1 MNIIKKERLIALAA
15 VFAVLLTVYIVA
27 LYKLQIIEGE
37 KYYEESRNNMVTTST
52 VTAARGNILDRNGRT
67 LVTNKSSY
75 DLTINTDELF
85 PSDNS
90 VDSNAVILK
99 LVNMI
104 RDYGDDY
111 IDDLP
116 ITKSPPF
123 EFENVSDQDQ
133 ARLDAYMKQN
143 KVKENASAVEIL
155 SSMRERYDI
164 DSNYTAEE
172 ARIIAGVRYSINVRY
187 LINTSDYIFVK
198 DADMKLIATLRENN
212 IEGINIK
219 ESYVREYA
227 TSAAAH
233 ILGYTG
239 AMSDSDYAKYAD
251 QGYSADA
258 TVGKD
263 GAELAFEKYLH
274 GTNGTVRTTSSSDGT
289 VISKEYTK
297 EPEPGNNVYLTID
310 IALQEAAELALEN
323 GVASIQAKIDAKKEQ
338 QIASGSYTE
347 KQDQIDGAAVVVVN
361 VKTGE
366 PLAIANW
373 PTYDPAQLL
382 ENYNEILEAANTP
395 LYNRALLGIYAPGS
409 TFKPCTA
416 IASLTE
422 GVINTGTSIECRGQ
436 HTRYAQYGYAPYCWI
451 YTQNNQKLTHGYLNV
466 TGAIQTS
473 CNIFFYSA
481 GHDLGIDKMDKYA
494 ALFGLGESTGIELPE
509 STGNMANREN
519 HEELT
524 GESWSI
530 GHTMQAAIGQSD
542 SVFTPIQMAE
552 YCATVANSGTR
563 YSASIL
569 KSIRNYDYSE
579 KLYDREPTVMS
590 TVESAEYNWAAVHEG
605 MWQVLNDYINEKNVN
620 VWVDCQWRVAGK
632 TGTAQK
638 GEGIQND
645 GIFMCYAPYKDP
657 EVAIFVVVERG
668 GAGASVQFIARQI
681 MDAYITI
688 RGYSDT
694 SEAEMSLLK

>member
-52 VTAARGNILDRNGRT
+52 VTAARGNILDRNGRM

-75 DLTINTDELF
+75 DLTINTDELV
-85 PSDNS
+85 PSENS
-90 VDSNAVILK
+90 GDSKAGILK

-436 HTRYAQYGYAPYCWI
+436 YTRYAQYGYAPYCWI

-466 TGAIQTS
+466 TGAIQNS

-542 SVFTPIQMAE
+542 SLFTPLQLAE
-552 YCATVANSGTR
+552 YCAAVANNGER
-563 YSASIL
+563 HSASIL
-569 KSIRNYDYSE
+569 KSVRSFSYGDNVYE
-579 KLYDREPTVMS
+579 REDEILS
-590 TVESAEYNWAAVHEG
+590 KVESPQYNWDAVKEG
-605 MWQVLNDYINEKNVN
+605 MRLVGKSTLSGYTMTS
-620 VWVDCQWRVAGK
+620 VAAK

-638 GEGIQND
+638 GESVAND
-645 GIFMCYAPYKDP
+645 AIFICYAPFDNP
-657 EVAIFVVVERG
+657 EIAMAIVVQKGSAGSNCAVIAQEILEAYFSMKSATDITDVEG
-668 GAGASVQFIARQI
+668 
-681 MDAYITI
+681 
-688 RGYSDT
+688 
-694 SEAEMSLLK
+694 ELLQ

>member
-85 PSDNS
+85 PSDDS

-123 EFENVSDQDQ
+123 EFENVTEQDQ
-133 ARLDAYMKQN
+133 ARLDAYMERN
-143 KVKENASAVEIL
+143 NVKENASAVEIL

-172 ARIIAGVRYSINVRY
+172 ARIIAGVRYAINVRY

-219 ESYVREYA
+219 ESYVREYS

-251 QGYSADA
+251 QDYSADA

-338 QIASGSYTE
+338 LIASGSYTE

-373 PTYDPAQLL
+373 PTYDPSQLL

-395 LYNRALLGIYAPGS
+395 LYNRALLGTYAPGS

-416 IASLTE
+416 IAALTE
-422 GVINTGTSIECRGQ
+422 GVINTGTLIECRGQ
-436 HTRYAQYGYAPYCWI
+436 YTRYAQYGYAPYCWI

-466 TGAIQTS
+466 TGAIQNS

-481 GHDLGIDKMDKYA
+481 GHDLGIDKMYKYA

-509 STGNMANREN
+509 STGNMANAKN

-524 GESWSI
+524 GEAWSI

-542 SVFTPIQMAE
+542 SLFTPLQLAE
-552 YCATVANSGTR
+552 YCAAIANNGER
-563 YSASIL
+563 HSASIL
-569 KSIRNYDYSE
+569 KSVRSYSYGE
-579 KLYDREPTVMS
+579 NVYEREDEVLS
-590 TVESAEYNWAAVHEG
+590 KVESPQYNWDAVQEG
-605 MWQVLNDYINEKNVN
+605 MRLVGKSTLSDYTMTS
-620 VWVDCQWRVAGK
+620 VAAK

-638 GEGIQND
+638 GESVAND
-645 GIFMCYAPYKDP
+645 AIFICYAPFDDP
-657 EVAIFVVVERG
+657 EIAMAIVVQKG
-668 GAGASVQFIARQI
+668 SAGSNCAVIAREI
-681 MDAYITI
+681 LEAYFSMKSATDITDVE
-688 RGYSDT
+688 G
-694 SEAEMSLLK
+694 ELLQ

>member
-85 PSDNS
+85 PSDDS

-111 IDDLP
+111 TDDLP

-123 EFENVSDQDQ
+123 EFENVSEQDQ
-133 ARLDAYMKQN
+133 ARLNAYMKQN
-143 KVKENASAVEIL
+143 DVNENASAVEIL
-155 SSMRERYDI
+155 SSMRERYEI

-263 GAELAFEKYLH
+263 GAEYAFEKYLH
-274 GTNGTVRTTSSSDGT
+274 GTNGTVRTTSASDGT
-289 VISKEYTK
+289 VISKEYTE

-338 QIASGSYTE
+338 QIAGGSYTE

-373 PTYDPAQLL
+373 PTYDPAELL
-382 ENYNEILEAANTP
+382 EKYDEILEAANTP
-395 LYNRALLGIYAPGS
+395 LYNRALLGTYAPGS

-416 IASLTE
+416 IAALTE

-436 HTRYAQYGYAPYCWI
+436 YTRYAQYGYAPYCWI

-466 TGAIQTS
+466 TGAIQNS

-509 STGNMANREN
+509 STGNMANAKN

-542 SVFTPIQMAE
+542 SLFTPLQLAE
-552 YCATVANSGTR
+552 YCATVANNGER
-563 YSASIL
+563 HSASIL
-569 KSIRNYDYSE
+569 KSVRSFSYGDNVYE
-579 KLYDREPTVMS
+579 REDEILS
-590 TVESAEYNWAAVHEG
+590 KVESSQYNWDAVKEG
-605 MWQVLNDYINEKNVN
+605 MRLVGKSTLSSYTMTS
-620 VWVDCQWRVAGK
+620 VAAK

-638 GEGIQND
+638 GESVAND
-645 GIFMCYAPYKDP
+645 AIFICYAPFDDP
-657 EVAIFVVVERG
+657 EIAMAIVVQKGSAGSNCAVIAQEILEAYFSMKSATDITDVEG
-668 GAGASVQFIARQI
+668 
-681 MDAYITI
+681 
-688 RGYSDT
+688 
-694 SEAEMSLLK
+694 ELLQ

>member
-85 PSDNS
+85 PSDDS

-111 IDDLP
+111 TDDLP

-123 EFENVSDQDQ
+123 EFENVSEQDQ
-133 ARLDAYMKQN
+133 ARLNAYMKQN
-143 KVKENASAVEIL
+143 DVNENASAVEIL
-155 SSMRERYDI
+155 SSMRERYEI

-263 GAELAFEKYLH
+263 GAEYAFEKYLH
-274 GTNGTVRTTSSSDGT
+274 GTNGTVRTTSASDGT
-289 VISKEYTK
+289 VISKEYTE

-338 QIASGSYTE
+338 QIAGGSYTE

-373 PTYDPAQLL
+373 PTYDPAELL
-382 ENYNEILEAANTP
+382 EKYDEILEAANTP
-395 LYNRALLGIYAPGS
+395 LYNRALLGTYAPGS

-416 IASLTE
+416 IAALTE
-422 GVINTGTSIECRGQ
+422 SVINTGTSIECRGQ
-436 HTRYAQYGYAPYCWI
+436 YTRYAQYGYAPYCWI

-466 TGAIQTS
+466 TGAIQNS

-509 STGNMANREN
+509 STGNMANAKN

-542 SVFTPIQMAE
+542 SLFTPLQLAE
-552 YCATVANSGTR
+552 YCATVANNGER
-563 YSASIL
+563 HSASIL
-569 KSIRNYDYSE
+569 KSVRSFSYGDNVYE
-579 KLYDREPTVMS
+579 REDEILS
-590 TVESAEYNWAAVHEG
+590 KVESSQYNWDAVKEG
-605 MWQVLNDYINEKNVN
+605 MRLVGKSTLSSYTMTS
-620 VWVDCQWRVAGK
+620 VAAK

-638 GEGIQND
+638 GESVAND
-645 GIFMCYAPYKDP
+645 AIFICYAPFDDP
-657 EVAIFVVVERG
+657 EIAMAIVVQKGSAGSNCAVIAQEILEAYFSMKSATDITDVEG
-668 GAGASVQFIARQI
+668 
-681 MDAYITI
+681 
-688 RGYSDT
+688 
-694 SEAEMSLLK
+694 ELLQ

>member
-15 VFAVLLTVYIVA
+15 VFVVLLTVYIVA

-67 LVTNKSSY
+67 LVTNKSCY

-123 EFENVSDQDQ
+123 EFENVSEQDQ

-143 KVKENASAVEIL
+143 EVKENASAVEIL
-155 SSMRERYDI
+155 SSMRERYKI

-172 ARIIAGVRYSINVRY
+172 ARIIAGVRYAINVRY
-187 LINTSDYIFVK
+187 LINTSDYVFVK

-219 ESYVREYA
+219 ESYVREYS

-258 TVGKD
+258 SVGKD
-263 GAELAFEKYLH
+263 GAEYAFEKYLH

-297 EPEPGNNVYLTID
+297 EPEPGSNVYLTID

-338 QIASGSYTE
+338 QIASGTYKE

-382 ENYNEILEAANTP
+382 ENYNEILEAPNTP
-395 LYNRALLGIYAPGS
+395 LYNRALLGAYAPGS

-416 IASLTE
+416 IAALTE
-422 GVINTGTSIECRGQ
+422 GIINTGTTIECRGQ
-436 HTRYAQYGYAPYCWI
+436 YTRYKQYGYAPFCWI

-466 TGAIQTS
+466 TGAIQNS

-509 STGNMANREN
+509 SRGNMANAKN

-530 GHTMQAAIGQSD
+530 GQTMQAAIGQSD
-542 SVFTPIQMAE
+542 SLFTPLQLAE
-552 YCATVANSGTR
+552 YCATVANNGER
-563 YSASIL
+563 HSASIL
-569 KSIRNYDYSE
+569 KSVRSFSYGDNVYE
-579 KLYDREPTVMS
+579 REDEILS
-590 TVESAEYNWAAVHEG
+590 KVESPQYNWDAVKEG
-605 MWQVLNDYINEKNVN
+605 MRLVGKSTLTGYTMTS
-620 VWVDCQWRVAGK
+620 VAAK

-638 GEGIQND
+638 GESVAND
-645 GIFMCYAPYKDP
+645 AIFICYAPFDDP
-657 EVAIFVVVERG
+657 EIAMAIVVQKGSAGSNCSVIASEILEAYFSMKSATDITDVEG
-668 GAGASVQFIARQI
+668 
-681 MDAYITI
+681 
-688 RGYSDT
+688 
-694 SEAEMSLLK
+694 ELLQ

>member
-15 VFAVLLTVYIVA
+15 VFVVLLTVYIVA

-67 LVTNKSSY
+67 LVTNKSCY

-123 EFENVSDQDQ
+123 EFENVSEQDQ

-143 KVKENASAVEIL
+143 EVKENASAVEIL
-155 SSMRERYDI
+155 SSMRERYKI

-172 ARIIAGVRYSINVRY
+172 ARIIAGVRYAINVRY
-187 LINTSDYIFVK
+187 LINTSDYVFVK

-219 ESYVREYA
+219 ESYVREYS

-258 TVGKD
+258 SVGKD
-263 GAELAFEKYLH
+263 GAEYAFEKYLH

-297 EPEPGNNVYLTID
+297 EPEPGSNVYLTID

-338 QIASGSYTE
+338 QIASGSYKE

-382 ENYNEILEAANTP
+382 ENYNEILEAPNTP
-395 LYNRALLGIYAPGS
+395 LYNRALLGAYAPGS

-416 IASLTE
+416 IAALTE
-422 GVINTGTSIECRGQ
+422 GIINTGTTIECRGRY
-436 HTRYAQYGYAPYCWI
+436 TRYEQYGYAPYCWI

-466 TGAIQTS
+466 TGALQNS

-509 STGNMANREN
+509 SKGNMANAKN

-542 SVFTPIQMAE
+542 SLFTPLQLAE
-552 YCATVANSGTR
+552 YCATVANNGER
-563 YSASIL
+563 HSASIL
-569 KSIRNYDYSE
+569 KSVRSFSYGD
-579 KLYDREPTVMS
+579 
-590 TVESAEYNWAAVHEG
+590 
-605 MWQVLNDYINEKNVN
+605 
-620 VWVDCQWRVAGK
+620 
-632 TGTAQK
+632 K
-638 GEGIQND
+638 GLLI
-645 GIFMCYAPYKDP
+645 
-657 EVAIFVVVERG
+657 
-668 GAGASVQFIARQI
+668 
-681 MDAYITI
+681 
-688 RGYSDT
+688 T
-694 SEAEMSLLK
+694 SEGFSIV

>member
-15 VFAVLLTVYIVA
+15 VFVVLLTVYIVA

-67 LVTNKSSY
+67 LVTNKSCY

-123 EFENVSDQDQ
+123 EFENVSEQDQ

-143 KVKENASAVEIL
+143 EVKENASAVEIL
-155 SSMRERYDI
+155 SSMRERYKI

-172 ARIIAGVRYSINVRY
+172 ARIIAGVRYAINVRY
-187 LINTSDYIFVK
+187 LINTSDYVFVK

-219 ESYVREYA
+219 ESYVREYS

-258 TVGKD
+258 AVGKD
-263 GAELAFEKYLH
+263 GAEYAFEKYLH

-297 EPEPGNNVYLTID
+297 EPKPGSNVYLTID

-338 QIASGSYTE
+338 QIASGTYKE

-382 ENYNEILEAANTP
+382 ENYNEILEAPNTP
-395 LYNRALLGIYAPGS
+395 LYNRALLGAYAPGS

-416 IASLTE
+416 IAALTE
-422 GVINTGTSIECRGQ
+422 GIINTGTTIECRGRY
-436 HTRYAQYGYAPYCWI
+436 TRYEQYGYAPYCWI

-466 TGAIQTS
+466 TGALQNS

-509 STGNMANREN
+509 SRGNMANAKN

-542 SVFTPIQMAE
+542 SLFTPLQLAE
-552 YCATVANSGTR
+552 YCATVANNGER
-563 YSASIL
+563 HSASIL
-569 KSIRNYDYSE
+569 KSVRSFSYGDNVYE
-579 KLYDREPTVMS
+579 REDEILS
-590 TVESAEYNWAAVHEG
+590 KVESPQYNWDAVKEG
-605 MWQVLNDYINEKNVN
+605 MRLVGKSTLTGYTMTS
-620 VWVDCQWRVAGK
+620 VAAK

-638 GEGIQND
+638 GESVAND
-645 GIFMCYAPYKDP
+645 AIFICYAPFDDP
-657 EVAIFVVVERG
+657 EIAMAIVVQKGSAGSNCAVIASEILKAYFSMKSATDITDVEG
-668 GAGASVQFIARQI
+668 
-681 MDAYITI
+681 
-688 RGYSDT
+688 
-694 SEAEMSLLK
+694 ELLQ

>member
-219 ESYVREYA
+219 ESYVRDYA

-382 ENYNEILEAANTP
+382 ENYYEILEAANTP
-395 LYNRALLGIYAPGS
+395 RYYRALLGIYAPGS

-436 HTRYAQYGYAPYCWI
+436 YTRYAQYGYAPYCWI

-466 TGAIQTS
+466 TGAIQNS
-473 CNIFFYSA
+473 CNIFFSSA

-542 SVFTPIQMAE
+542 SLFTPLQLAE
-552 YCATVANSGTR
+552 YCAAVANNGER
-563 YSASIL
+563 HSASIL
-569 KSIRNYDYSE
+569 KSVRSFSYGDNVYE
-579 KLYDREPTVMS
+579 REDELLS
-590 TVESAEYNWAAVHEG
+590 KVESPQYNWDAVKEG
-605 MWQVLNDYINEKNVN
+605 MRLVGKSTLSGYTMTS
-620 VWVDCQWRVAGK
+620 VAAK

-638 GEGIQND
+638 GESVAND
-645 GIFMCYAPYKDP
+645 AIFICYAPFDNP
-657 EVAIFVVVERG
+657 EIAMAIVVQKGSAGSNCAVIAQEILEAYFSMKSATDITDVEG
-668 GAGASVQFIARQI
+668 
-681 MDAYITI
+681 
-688 RGYSDT
+688 
-694 SEAEMSLLK
+694 ELLN

>member
-85 PSDNS
+85 PSDDS

-123 EFENVSDQDQ
+123 EFENVTEQDQ
-133 ARLDAYMKQN
+133 ARLDAYMERN
-143 KVKENASAVEIL
+143 NVKENASAVEIL

-172 ARIIAGVRYSINVRY
+172 ARIIAGVRYAINVRY

-219 ESYVREYA
+219 ESYVREYS

-251 QGYSADA
+251 QDYSADA

-338 QIASGSYTE
+338 LIASGSYTE

-373 PTYDPAQLL
+373 PTYDPSQLL

-395 LYNRALLGIYAPGS
+395 LYNRALLGTYAPGS

-416 IASLTE
+416 IAALTE
-422 GVINTGTSIECRGQ
+422 GVINTGTLIECRGQ
-436 HTRYAQYGYAPYCWI
+436 YTRYAQYGYAPYCWI

-466 TGAIQTS
+466 TGAIQNS

-509 STGNMANREN
+509 STGNMANAKN

-524 GESWSI
+524 GEAWSI

-542 SVFTPIQMAE
+542 SLFTPLQLAE
-552 YCATVANSGTR
+552 YCAAVANNGER
-563 YSASIL
+563 HSASIL
-569 KSIRNYDYSE
+569 KSVRSYSYGE
-579 KLYDREPTVMS
+579 NVYEREDEVLS
-590 TVESAEYNWAAVHEG
+590 KVESPQYNWDAVQEG
-605 MWQVLNDYINEKNVN
+605 MRLVGKSTLSDYTMTS
-620 VWVDCQWRVAGK
+620 VAAK

-638 GEGIQND
+638 GESVAND
-645 GIFMCYAPYKDP
+645 AIFICYAPFDDP
-657 EVAIFVVVERG
+657 EIAMAIVVQKGSAGSNCAVIAQEILEAYFSMKSATDITDVEG
-668 GAGASVQFIARQI
+668 
-681 MDAYITI
+681 
-688 RGYSDT
+688 
-694 SEAEMSLLK
+694 ELLQ

>member
-104 RDYGDDY
+104 RDYG
-111 IDDLP
+111 DDLP

-323 GVASIQAKIDAKKEQ
+323 GVESIQAKIDAKKEQ

-436 HTRYAQYGYAPYCWI
+436 YTRYAQYGYAPYCWI

-466 TGAIQTS
+466 TGAIQNS

-542 SVFTPIQMAE
+542 SLFTPLQLAE
-552 YCATVANSGTR
+552 YCAAVANNGER
-563 YSASIL
+563 HSASIL
-569 KSIRNYDYSE
+569 KSVRSFSYGDNVYE
-579 KLYDREPTVMS
+579 REDEILS
-590 TVESAEYNWAAVHEG
+590 KVESPQYNWDAVKEG
-605 MWQVLNDYINEKNVN
+605 MRLFGKSTLSGYTMTS
-620 VWVDCQWRVAGK
+620 VAAK

-638 GEGIQND
+638 GESVAND
-645 GIFMCYAPYKDP
+645 ALFICYAPFDNP
-657 EVAIFVVVERG
+657 EIAMAIVVQKGSAGSNCAVIAQEILEAYFSMKSATDITDVEG
-668 GAGASVQFIARQI
+668 
-681 MDAYITI
+681 
-688 RGYSDT
+688 
-694 SEAEMSLLK
+694 ELLQ

>member
-15 VFAVLLTVYIVA
+15 VFVVLLTVYIVA

-67 LVTNKSSY
+67 LVTNKSCY

-123 EFENVSDQDQ
+123 EFENVSEQDQ

-143 KVKENASAVEIL
+143 EVKENASAVEIL
-155 SSMRERYDI
+155 SSMRERYKI

-172 ARIIAGVRYSINVRY
+172 ARIIAGVRYAINVRY
-187 LINTSDYIFVK
+187 LINTSDYVFVK

-219 ESYVREYA
+219 ESYVREYS

-258 TVGKD
+258 SVGKD
-263 GAELAFEKYLH
+263 GAEYAFEKYLH

-297 EPEPGNNVYLTID
+297 EPEPGSNVYLTID

-338 QIASGSYTE
+338 QIASGSYKE
-347 KQDQIDGAAVVVVN
+347 KKDQIDGAAVVVVN

-382 ENYNEILEAANTP
+382 ENYNEILEAPNTP
-395 LYNRALLGIYAPGS
+395 LYNRALLGAYAPGS

-416 IASLTE
+416 IAALTE
-422 GVINTGTSIECRGQ
+422 GIINTGTTIECRGRY
-436 HTRYAQYGYAPYCWI
+436 TRYEQYGYAPYCWI

-466 TGAIQTS
+466 TGALQNS

-509 STGNMANREN
+509 SRGNMANAKN

-530 GHTMQAAIGQSD
+530 GQTMQAAIGQSD
-542 SVFTPIQMAE
+542 SLFTPLQLAE
-552 YCATVANSGTR
+552 YCATVANNGER
-563 YSASIL
+563 HSASIL
-569 KSIRNYDYSE
+569 KSVRSFSYGDNVYE
-579 KLYDREPTVMS
+579 REDEILS
-590 TVESAEYNWAAVHEG
+590 KVESPQYNWDAVKEG
-605 MWQVLNDYINEKNVN
+605 MRLVGKSTLTGYTMTS
-620 VWVDCQWRVAGK
+620 VAAK

-638 GEGIQND
+638 GESVAND
-645 GIFMCYAPYKDP
+645 AIFICYAPFDDP
-657 EVAIFVVVERG
+657 EIAMAIVVQKGSAGSNCSVIASEILEAYFSMKSATDITDVEG
-668 GAGASVQFIARQI
+668 
-681 MDAYITI
+681 
-688 RGYSDT
+688 
-694 SEAEMSLLK
+694 ELLQ

>member
-85 PSDNS
+85 PSDDS

-123 EFENVSDQDQ
+123 EFENVTEQDQ
-133 ARLDAYMKQN
+133 ARLDAYMERN
-143 KVKENASAVEIL
+143 NVKENASAVEIL

-172 ARIIAGVRYSINVRY
+172 ARIIAGVRYAINVRY

-219 ESYVREYA
+219 ESYVREYS

-251 QGYSADA
+251 QDYSADA

-338 QIASGSYTE
+338 LIASGSYTE

-373 PTYDPAQLL
+373 PTYDPSQLL

-395 LYNRALLGIYAPGS
+395 LYNRALLGTYAPGS

-416 IASLTE
+416 IAALTE
-422 GVINTGTSIECRGQ
+422 GVINTGTLIECRGQ
-436 HTRYAQYGYAPYCWI
+436 YTRYAQYGYAPYCWI

-466 TGAIQTS
+466 TGAIQNS

-509 STGNMANREN
+509 STGNMANAKN

-524 GESWSI
+524 GEAWSI

-542 SVFTPIQMAE
+542 SLFTPLQLAE
-552 YCATVANSGTR
+552 YCAAIANNGER
-563 YSASIL
+563 HSASIL
-569 KSIRNYDYSE
+569 KSVRSYSYGE
-579 KLYDREPTVMS
+579 NVYECEDEVLSK
-590 TVESAEYNWAAVHEG
+590 VESPQYNWDAVQEG
-605 MWQVLNDYINEKNVN
+605 MRLVGKSTLSDYTMTS
-620 VWVDCQWRVAGK
+620 VAAK

-638 GEGIQND
+638 GESVAND
-645 GIFMCYAPYKDP
+645 AIFICYAPFDDP
-657 EVAIFVVVERG
+657 EIAMAIVVQKGSAGSNCAVIAQEILEAYFSMKSATDITDVEG
-668 GAGASVQFIARQI
+668 
-681 MDAYITI
+681 
-688 RGYSDT
+688 
-694 SEAEMSLLK
+694 ELLQ

>member
-85 PSDNS
+85 PSDDS

-123 EFENVSDQDQ
+123 EFENVTEQDQ
-133 ARLDAYMKQN
+133 ARLDAYMERN
-143 KVKENASAVEIL
+143 NVKENASAVEIL

-172 ARIIAGVRYSINVRY
+172 ARIIAGVRYAINVRY

-219 ESYVREYA
+219 ESYVREYS

-251 QGYSADA
+251 QDYSADA

-338 QIASGSYTE
+338 LIASGSYTE

-373 PTYDPAQLL
+373 PTYDPSQLL

-395 LYNRALLGIYAPGS
+395 LYNRALLGTYAPGS

-416 IASLTE
+416 IAALTE
-422 GVINTGTSIECRGQ
+422 GVINTGTLIECRGQ
-436 HTRYAQYGYAPYCWI
+436 YTRYAQYGYAPYCWI

-466 TGAIQTS
+466 TGAIQNS

-509 STGNMANREN
+509 STGNMANAKN

-524 GESWSI
+524 GEAWSI

-542 SVFTPIQMAE
+542 SLFTPLQLAE
-552 YCATVANSGTR
+552 YCAAIANNGER
-563 YSASIL
+563 HSASIL
-569 KSIRNYDYSE
+569 KSVRSYSYGE
-579 KLYDREPTVMS
+579 NVYEREDEVLS
-590 TVESAEYNWAAVHEG
+590 KVESPQYNWDAVQEG
-605 MWQVLNDYINEKNVN
+605 MRLVGKSTLSDYTMTS
-620 VWVDCQWRVAGK
+620 VAAK

-638 GEGIQND
+638 GESVAND
-645 GIFMCYAPYKDP
+645 AIFICYAPFDDP
-657 EVAIFVVVERG
+657 EIAMAIVVQKGSAGSNCAVIAQEILEAYFSMKSATDITDVEG
-668 GAGASVQFIARQI
+668 
-681 MDAYITI
+681 
-688 RGYSDT
+688 
-694 SEAEMSLLK
+694 ELLQ

>member
-1 MNIIKKERLIALAA
+1 MNIIKKERLIALTLI
-15 VFAVLLTVYIVA
+15 FAILLTVYVVA
-27 LYKLQIIEGE
+27 LYRLQIIEGE

-52 VTAARGNILDRNGRT
+52 VTAARGNILDRYGRV
-67 LVTNKSSY
+67 LVTNKSCY

-85 PSDNS
+85 PSDDS

-99 LVNMI
+99 LVDMV

-116 ITKSPPF
+116 ITTSPPF
-123 EFENVSDQDQ
+123 EFEDMSEQDQ
-133 ARLDAYMKQN
+133 ARLDAYMEQN
-143 KVKENASAVEIL
+143 DVPENASAVEVL
-155 SSMRERYDI
+155 SSMRTRYDI

-187 LINTSDYIFVK
+187 LINTSDYVFVK

-219 ESYVREYA
+219 ESYVREYS

-233 ILGYTG
+233 VLGYTG
-239 AMSDSDYAKYAD
+239 AMSDSDYAKYSE

-289 VISKEYTK
+289 VISKEYTT

-338 QIASGSYTE
+338 QIASGTYTE

-373 PTYDPAQLL
+373 PTYDPAELL

-395 LYNRALLGIYAPGS
+395 LYNRALLGGYAPGS

-416 IASLTE
+416 IAALTE

-436 HTRYAQYGYAPYCWI
+436 YTRYEAYGYAPYCWI
-451 YTQNNQKLTHGYLNV
+451 YTQNNQKLSHGYLNV
-466 TGAIQTS
+466 TGAIQNS

-509 STGNMANREN
+509 STGNMANPEN
-519 HEELT
+519 HEEIS
-524 GESWSI
+524 GEEWTI
-530 GHTMQAAIGQSD
+530 GQTMQTAIGQSD
-542 SVFTPIQMAE
+542 SVFTPLQLAE
-552 YCATVANSGTR
+552 YCATIANNGVR
-563 YSASIL
+563 YSASVL
-569 KSIRNYDYSE
+569 KSVRSYSYGE
-579 KLYDREPTVMS
+579 NIYERENEVLNTID
-590 TVESAEYNWAAVHEG
+590 SAQYNWDAVKEG
-605 MWQVLNDYINEKNVN
+605 MRLVGKSTLSSYTMTS
-620 VWVDCQWRVAGK
+620 VAAK

-638 GEGIQND
+638 GETIAND
-645 GIFMCYAPYKDP
+645 AIFICYAPFDDP
-657 EVAIFVVVERG
+657 EIAMAIVVQKGSAGSNCAVIAQEILEAYFSLKSATDVTDVEG
-668 GAGASVQFIARQI
+668 
-681 MDAYITI
+681 
-688 RGYSDT
+688 
-694 SEAEMSLLK
+694 ELLK

>member
-1 MNIIKKERLIALAA
+1 MNIIKKERLIALAL
-15 VFAVLLTVYIVA
+15 VFAILLTVYTVA

-52 VTAARGNILDRNGRT
+52 VTAARGNILDRYGRV
-67 LVTNKSSY
+67 LVTNKSCY

-85 PSDNS
+85 PNDGS

-116 ITKSPPF
+116 ITTSPPF
-123 EFENVSDQDQ
+123 EYENVSEQDQ

-143 KVKENASAVEIL
+143 NVKENASAVEVL
-155 SSMRERYDI
+155 SSMRERYKI

-172 ARIIAGVRYSINVRY
+172 ARIIAGVRYAVNVRY

-212 IEGINIK
+212 VEGINIK
-219 ESYVREYA
+219 ESYVREYS
-227 TSAAAH
+227 TTAAAH

-239 AMSDSDYAKYAD
+239 AMSDSDYAKYSD
-251 QGYSADA
+251 QGYSADSY
-258 TVGKD
+258 VGKD

-338 QIASGSYTE
+338 QIASGTYTE
-347 KQDQIDGAAVVVVN
+347 KKDQIDGAAVVVVN

-373 PTYDPAQLL
+373 PTYDPSELL
-382 ENYNEILEAANTP
+382 EKYNEILEAANTP
-395 LYNRALLGIYAPGS
+395 LYNRALLGTYAPGS

-416 IASLTE
+416 IAALTE
-422 GVINTGTSIECRGQ
+422 GIINTGTTIECRGQ
-436 HTRYAQYGYAPYCWI
+436 YTRYAQYGYAPYCWI

-466 TGAIQTS
+466 TGAIQNS

-481 GHDLGIDKMDKYA
+481 GHDLGIDKLDKYA
-494 ALFGLGESTGIELPE
+494 ALLGLGESTGIELPE
-509 STGNMANREN
+509 STGNMANAKN

-542 SVFTPIQMAE
+542 SLFTPLQLAE
-552 YCATVANSGTR
+552 YCAAVANNGER
-563 YSASIL
+563 HSASIL
-569 KSIRNYDYSE
+569 KSVRTFSYGDNVYE
-579 KLYDREPTVMS
+579 REDEVLS
-590 TVESAEYNWAAVHEG
+590 KVESPQYNWDAIKEG
-605 MWQVLNDYINEKNVN
+605 MRLVGKSSLSSYTMTS
-620 VWVDCQWRVAGK
+620 VAAK

-638 GEGIQND
+638 GESVAND
-645 GIFMCYAPYKDP
+645 AIFICYAPFDDP
-657 EVAIFVVVERG
+657 EIAMAIVVQKGSAGSNCSVIAKEILEAYFSLKSATDVTDVEG
-668 GAGASVQFIARQI
+668 
-681 MDAYITI
+681 
-688 RGYSDT
+688 
-694 SEAEMSLLK
+694 ELLQ

>member
-37 KYYEESRNNMVTTST
+37 KYYEESRNNMVRRST
-52 VTAARGNILDRNGRT
+52 VSGARGNILDRNGRT

-251 QGYSADA
+251 QCYSADA

-436 HTRYAQYGYAPYCWI
+436 YTRYAQYGYAPYCWI

-466 TGAIQTS
+466 TGAIQNS

-542 SVFTPIQMAE
+542 SLFTPLQLAE
-552 YCATVANSGTR
+552 YCAAVANNGER
-563 YSASIL
+563 HSASIL
-569 KSIRNYDYSE
+569 KSVRSFSYGDNVYE
-579 KLYDREPTVMS
+579 REDEILS
-590 TVESAEYNWAAVHEG
+590 KVESPQYNWDAVKEG
-605 MWQVLNDYINEKNVN
+605 MRLVGKSTLSGYTMTS
-620 VWVDCQWRVAGK
+620 VAAK

-638 GEGIQND
+638 GESGAND
-645 GIFMCYAPYKDP
+645 AIFICYAPFDNP
-657 EVAIFVVVERG
+657 EIAMAIVVQKGSAGSNCAVIAQEILEAYFSMKSATDITDVEG
-668 GAGASVQFIARQI
+668 
-681 MDAYITI
+681 
-688 RGYSDT
+688 
-694 SEAEMSLLK
+694 ELLQ

>member
-1 MNIIKKERLIALAA
+1 MNIIKKERLIALTLI
-15 VFAVLLTVYIVA
+15 FAILLTVYVVA
-27 LYKLQIIEGE
+27 LYRLQIIEGE

-52 VTAARGNILDRNGRT
+52 VTAARGNILDRYGRV
-67 LVTNKSSY
+67 LVTNKSCY

-85 PSDNS
+85 PSDDS

-99 LVNMI
+99 LVNMV

-116 ITKSPPF
+116 ITTSPPF
-123 EFENVSDQDQ
+123 EFEDMSEQDQ
-133 ARLDAYMKQN
+133 ARLDAYMEQN
-143 KVKENASAVEIL
+143 DVPENASAVEVL
-155 SSMRERYDI
+155 SSMRTRYDI

-187 LINTSDYIFVK
+187 LINTSDYVFVK

-219 ESYVREYA
+219 ESYVREYS

-233 ILGYTG
+233 VLGYTG
-239 AMSDSDYAKYAD
+239 AMSDSDYAKYSE

-274 GTNGTVRTTSSSDGT
+274 GTNGTVKTTSSSDGT
-289 VISKEYTK
+289 VISKEYTT

-338 QIASGSYTE
+338 QIASGTYTE

-373 PTYDPAQLL
+373 PTYDPAELL

-395 LYNRALLGIYAPGS
+395 LYNRALLGNYAPGS

-416 IASLTE
+416 IAALTE

-436 HTRYAQYGYAPYCWI
+436 YTRYEAYGYAPYCWI
-451 YTQNNQKLTHGYLNV
+451 YTQNNQKLSHGYLNV
-466 TGAIQTS
+466 TGAIQNS

-509 STGNMANREN
+509 STGNMANPEN
-519 HEELT
+519 HEEIS
-524 GESWSI
+524 GEEWTI
-530 GHTMQAAIGQSD
+530 GQTMQAAIGQSD
-542 SVFTPIQMAE
+542 SVFTPLQLAE
-552 YCATVANSGTR
+552 YCATIANNGVR
-563 YSASIL
+563 YSASVL
-569 KSIRNYDYSE
+569 KSVRSYSYGE
-579 KLYDREPTVMS
+579 NIYERENEVLS
-590 TVESAEYNWAAVHEG
+590 TIDSAQYNWDAVKEG
-605 MWQVLNDYINEKNVN
+605 MRLVGKSTLSSYTMTS
-620 VWVDCQWRVAGK
+620 VAAK

-638 GEGIQND
+638 GETIAND
-645 GIFMCYAPYKDP
+645 AIFICYAPFDDP
-657 EVAIFVVVERG
+657 EIAMAIVVQKGSAGSNCAVIAQEILEAYFSLKSATDVTDVEG
-668 GAGASVQFIARQI
+668 
-681 MDAYITI
+681 
-688 RGYSDT
+688 
-694 SEAEMSLLK
+694 ELLK

>member
-1 MNIIKKERLIALAA
+1 MNIIKKERLIALAL
-15 VFAVLLTVYIVA
+15 VFAILLTVYLVA

-52 VTAARGNILDRNGRT
+52 VTAARGNILDRYGRV
-67 LVTNKSSY
+67 LVTNKSCY

-85 PSDNS
+85 PNDGS

-123 EFENVSDQDQ
+123 EYENVSEQDQ

-143 KVKENASAVEIL
+143 NVKENASAVEVL
-155 SSMRERYDI
+155 SSMRQRYNI

-172 ARIIAGVRYSINVRY
+172 ARIIAGVRYAVNVRY
-187 LINTSDYIFVK
+187 LINTSDYVFVK

-212 IEGINIK
+212 VEGINIK
-219 ESYVREYA
+219 ESYVREYS
-227 TSAAAH
+227 TTAAAH

-239 AMSDSDYAKYAD
+239 AMSDSDYAKYSD
-251 QGYSADA
+251 QGYSADSY
-258 TVGKD
+258 VGKD

-323 GVASIQAKIDAKKEQ
+323 GVASIQAKVDAKKEQ
-338 QIASGSYTE
+338 QIASGTYTE

-373 PTYDPAQLL
+373 PTYDPSELL
-382 ENYNEILEAANTP
+382 EKYNEILEAANTP
-395 LYNRALLGIYAPGS
+395 LYNRALLGTYAPGS
-409 TFKPCTA
+409 TFKPCAA
-416 IASLTE
+416 IAALTE
-422 GVINTGTSIECRGQ
+422 GIISTGTTIQCTGQ
-436 HTRYAQYGYAPYCWI
+436 YSRYKAQGFAPYCWI

-466 TGAIQTS
+466 TGAIQNS

-494 ALFGLGESTGIELPE
+494 ALLGLGESTGIELPE
-509 STGNMANREN
+509 STGNMANRAN

-530 GHTMQAAIGQSD
+530 GQTMQAAIGQSD
-542 SVFTPIQMAE
+542 SLFTPLQIAE
-552 YCATVANSGTR
+552 YCAAVANSGER
-563 YSASIL
+563 HSASIL
-569 KSIRNYDYSE
+569 KSVRSFSYGDNVYE
-579 KLYDREPTVMS
+579 REDEVLS
-590 TVESAEYNWAAVHEG
+590 KVESAQYNWDAIQEG
-605 MWQVLNDYINEKNVN
+605 MRLVGKSSLSSYTMTT
-620 VWVDCQWRVAGK
+620 VAAK

-638 GEGIQND
+638 GKSVAND
-645 GIFMCYAPYKDP
+645 AIFICYAPFEDP
-657 EVAIFVVVERG
+657 EIAMAIVVQKGSAGSNCSVIAQEILEAYFSLKSATDVTDVEG
-668 GAGASVQFIARQI
+668 
-681 MDAYITI
+681 
-688 RGYSDT
+688 
-694 SEAEMSLLK
+694 ELLQ

>member
-85 PSDNS
+85 PSDDS

-111 IDDLP
+111 TDDLP

-123 EFENVSDQDQ
+123 EFENVSEQDQ
-133 ARLDAYMKQN
+133 ARLNAYMKQN
-143 KVKENASAVEIL
+143 DVNENASAVEIL
-155 SSMRERYDI
+155 SSMRERYEI

-263 GAELAFEKYLH
+263 GAEYAFEKYLH
-274 GTNGTVRTTSSSDGT
+274 GTNGTVRTTSASDGT
-289 VISKEYTK
+289 VISKEYTE

-373 PTYDPAQLL
+373 PTYDPAELL
-382 ENYNEILEAANTP
+382 EKYDEILEAANTP
-395 LYNRALLGIYAPGS
+395 LYNRALLGTYAPGS

-416 IASLTE
+416 IAALTE

-436 HTRYAQYGYAPYCWI
+436 YTRYAQYGYAPYCWI

-466 TGAIQTS
+466 TGAIQNS

-509 STGNMANREN
+509 STGNMANAKN

-542 SVFTPIQMAE
+542 SLFTPLQLAE
-552 YCATVANSGTR
+552 YCATVANNGER
-563 YSASIL
+563 HSASIL
-569 KSIRNYDYSE
+569 KSVRSFSYGDNVYE
-579 KLYDREPTVMS
+579 REDEILS
-590 TVESAEYNWAAVHEG
+590 KVESSQYNWDAVKEG
-605 MWQVLNDYINEKNVN
+605 MRLVGKSTLSSYTMTS
-620 VWVDCQWRVAGK
+620 VAAK

-638 GEGIQND
+638 GESVAND
-645 GIFMCYAPYKDP
+645 AIFICYAPFDDP
-657 EVAIFVVVERG
+657 EIAMAIVVQKGSAGSNCAVIAQEILEAYFSMKSATDITDVEG
-668 GAGASVQFIARQI
+668 
-681 MDAYITI
+681 
-688 RGYSDT
+688 
-694 SEAEMSLLK
+694 ELLQ

>member
-1 MNIIKKERLIALAA
+1 
-15 VFAVLLTVYIVA
+15 
-27 LYKLQIIEGE
+27 
-37 KYYEESRNNMVTTST
+37 
-52 VTAARGNILDRNGRT
+52 
-67 LVTNKSSY
+67 
-75 DLTINTDELF
+75 
-85 PSDNS
+85 
-90 VDSNAVILK
+90 
-99 LVNMI
+99 
-104 RDYGDDY
+104 
-111 IDDLP
+111 
-116 ITKSPPF
+116 
-123 EFENVSDQDQ
+123 
-133 ARLDAYMKQN
+133 
-143 KVKENASAVEIL
+143 
-155 SSMRERYDI
+155 
-164 DSNYTAEE
+164 
-172 ARIIAGVRYSINVRY
+172 
-187 LINTSDYIFVK
+187 
-198 DADMKLIATLRENN
+198 MKLIATLRENN

-436 HTRYAQYGYAPYCWI
+436 YTRYAQYGYAPYCWI

-466 TGAIQTS
+466 TGAIQNS

-542 SVFTPIQMAE
+542 SLFTPLQLAE
-552 YCATVANSGTR
+552 YCAAVANNGER
-563 YSASIL
+563 HSASIL
-569 KSIRNYDYSE
+569 KSVRSFSYGDNVYE
-579 KLYDREPTVMS
+579 REDEILS
-590 TVESAEYNWAAVHEG
+590 KVESPQYNWDAVKEG
-605 MWQVLNDYINEKNVN
+605 MRLVGKSTLSGYTMTS
-620 VWVDCQWRVAGK
+620 VAAK

-638 GEGIQND
+638 GESVAND
-645 GIFMCYAPYKDP
+645 AIFICYAPFDNP
-657 EVAIFVVVERG
+657 EIAMAIVVQKGSAGSNCAVIAQEILEAYFSMKFVKVISDVVG
-668 GAGASVQFIARQI
+668 
-681 MDAYITI
+681 D
-688 RGYSDT
+688 
-694 SEAEMSLLK
+694 LLHL